1 MSSSSTSSNDVD
13 YGQTAEDHRRFLLLV
28 RQTGKLLSWKHF
40 SRCWDRVCQMDCVAI
55 PGQKREMWIRYKRQY
70 TPDCNE
76 WGDFQIH
83 RKALGLISIGRC
95 SNEAEFEELFEN
107 YKKEKEIYADSLYN
121 SRLVVFGM
129 NTDGS
134 PLPNEQSQDSG
145 ENSPAPTFR
154 IDSDNNETNACD
166 KDDGDTIPN
175 DKSDKL
181 NSNDLPILEH
191 SDPLRQ
197 VSDKPKGNE
206 SKSSNGAKTN
216 NNNEKTTNEQLD
228 STSRSQITFIKKQD
242 SKKGSL
248 KKENKLVEELKKPES
263 MKKTGS
269 SGSLRDASGAEVV
282 FYPGVD
288 NSDGLEECVREF
300 VTSLFFVLEGKRLDR
315 SFERGDKTLLLC
327 APFEKKDYVGVDTD
341 TKSFKKKCQGRF
353 RKHLA
358 DLCLLAGMPGEAMLH
373 YSTALDTLKPVN
385 DWLWMAGCYEGLCAA
400 AVITQYGSNNSHL
413 QPASIRR
420 NQSFSTKRGVASNNH
435 ERQKSVP
442 VGGHHSYSNGLQDL
456 HDSSIKSNINP
467 DDIVEKYKDALQY
480 YSKYKTAAVV
490 EMEACFK
497 ACRIL
502 ISQKRFLQA
511 ADFLQEVI
519 YIAPQLNDEDRI
531 HRYITM
537 STLYGQIG
545 FSRKASF
552 FRRVAA
558 MQCVAPQTPK
568 PNWPLCHQL
577 LIQSLPGY
585 KLYLD
590 QNDSTSKPGDTH
602 GWPVIQTRVLH
613 ELIFSAKKM
622 GNMALAVRYLTILLH
637 TQLDYLSVQE
647 KRDLVSNLQSFTEH
661 CEGTTQTLA
670 VESGALVPHVPL
682 ISVPLVKSFKLMPLE
697 THLEP
702 KKILTSESSVPDSVF
717 IFTPLHLGPV
727 SRPDCPDVDFS
738 WVEGDIAEVQLLVHN
753 PLPDNLPLTHI
764 GLITEGLEVEAFP
777 TSPTIPAEHGLYA
790 VKIKL
795 VPAAAGQ
802 LNILGYNTK
811 LYGVRS
817 NCKLR
822 DCPSIPQ
829 SHFTVKVAPG
839 LPSLQLMTSLTKA
852 DDFLSFGE
860 EFNIVTSATA
870 VLYTGQSSEC
880 TVTLQNSNK
889 LPVEWVNVTLESMKD
904 AKDYVCEVF
913 QWNNEN
919 IQSQLPISPSGVLC
933 FNMAL
938 QGVGDFLLHKTE
950 IKTNSWT
957 REGPRKA
964 VGSDGRVVEGILK
977 VEYSG
982 GPGYRDNYCRCS
994 SVAFN
999 VDILPSL
1006 VFTKW
1011 DVMLSESSEH
1021 CYLMFDV
1028 KNLSS
1033 HELDVQYSGQCVC
1046 VKPEHTRR
1054 VCIEVE
1060 RFEPNSIP
1068 SQSYDSFSQ
1077 FLATFVD
1084 IRWTIPSLNVNGRLE
1099 TEHLTW
1105 TREQQQIVYTS
1116 PVLWDVHLNGQVIS
1130 PLHIGS
1136 LEYKV
1141 GQPVTLEAGFQ
1152 LKSECSSDLEGR
1164 SGELTLCCCQHYD
1177 NGEVS
1182 HNTNSYVMSVES
1194 QSICVPQISAD
1205 IPITHSCMF
1214 IFTCS
1219 GFYKFEIQMKVEGQP
1234 RDSTDSNIQGHHHSN
1249 QSVVT
1254 SSDKGQGH
1262 QSQSNLTG
1270 QGLCS
1275 NSEDTADS
1283 TRSND
1288 RVFKCMSVIEVNI
1301 IE

>member
-1 MSSSSTSSNDVD
+1 MGNEPKDLAGNLTLEVEEESKD
-13 YGQTAEDHRRFLLLV
+13 
-28 RQTGKLLSWKHF
+28 
-40 SRCWDRVCQMDCVAI
+40 QMDCVAI

-206 SKSSNGAKTN
+206 K
-216 NNNEKTTNEQLD
+216 
-228 STSRSQITFIKKQD
+228 
-242 SKKGSL
+242 
-248 KKENKLVEELKKPES
+248 LKKPES

-300 VTSLFFVLEGKRLDR
+300 VTSLFFVLEEIEKSRQILHECVVAGKRLDR

-385 DWLWMAGCYEGLCAA
+385 DWLWMAGEAMLHYTIALDALKPVIDWLLMAGCYEGLCAA

-435 ERQKSVP
+435 ERQKSV
-442 VGGHHSYSNGLQDL
+442 GGHHSYSNGLQDL

-480 YSKYKTAAVV
+480 YSKVGKLVKAEAMLIGESLAELALSGIMLSLEFTLAAVERCQHSVGAEFWSVFKLEFFGLNTLFTTADVHAVLDIVGDVTIAGAETGRYDIFADGMLKALDISFNGIGLTSTGV
-490 EMEACFK
+490 ELNSPMF
-497 ACRIL
+497 
-502 ISQKRFLQA
+502 FLYSGVN
-511 ADFLQEVI
+511 VI
-519 YIAPQLNDEDRI
+519 VEAPQSFWISERDAWILSGLVNFIPMFESLFVIVSIDSVLHFFVGAGGQGPI

-590 QNDSTSKPGDTH
+590 QNDSTSDTH

-802 LNILGYNTK
+802 LNIL
-811 LYGVRS
+811 
-817 NCKLR
+817 
-822 DCPSIPQ
+822 
-829 SHFTVKVAPG
+829 VAPG

-870 VLYTGQSSEC
+870 VLYT
-880 TVTLQNSNK
+880 
-889 LPVEWVNVTLESMKD
+889 
-904 AKDYVCEVF
+904 DYVCEVF

-1068 SQSYDSFSQ
+1068 SQSYDSF
-1077 FLATFVD
+1077 
-1084 IRWTIPSLNVNGRLE
+1084 N
-1099 TEHLTW
+1099 
-1105 TREQQQIVYTS
+1105 
-1116 PVLWDVHLNGQVIS
+1116 VHLNGQVIS

-1177 NGEVS
+1177 NGE
-1182 HNTNSYVMSVES
+1182 
-1194 QSICVPQISAD
+1194 ISAD